1 MAADWSYAEL
11 CKEVKLAGGPDCY
24 NNRLIESG
32 IERGKKDGRIEIL
45 LIVSGIVSITFFAKK
60 AYDKWFNKKI
70 TAIEE
75 ANMQSLNC
83 INGDVENNQ
92 EKLKGENNNGTV

>member
-24 NNRLIESG
+24 NNNLIEL
-32 IERGKKDGRIEIL
+32 GKKDGRIEML
-45 LIVSGIVSITFFAKK
+45 LIVSGTAIISFFATK
-60 AYDKWFNKKI
+60 AYVKWFNKKRN
-70 TAIEE
+70 AIEE
-75 ANMQSLNC
+75 ANMQCLNC

>member
-24 NNRLIESG
+24 NDSLIEL
-32 IERGKKDGRIEIL
+32 GKGKGRFEML
-45 LIVSGIVSITFFAKK
+45 PIVFGAAIIGYFATK
-60 AYDKWFNKKI
+60 AYDKWFNKKR

-75 ANMQSLNC
+75 ASMQCLNC